1 MSESSYL
8 ALLGSNSHRGSI
20 DGVLLHSSD
29 PIPGAAETLRFLSE
43 HSIPFLLLTNG
54 GGRLEKDRVADLSS
68 KLGLP
73 LTTSNFVQSHTPF
86 TELVA
91 SLRDKTIL
99 VTGQD
104 SNKCRTIAEAY
115 GFRKVITPSDILA
128 AEPRVW
134 PFKVLE
140 DVYASS
146 SRPLP
151 DTALDDSR
159 PASARD
165 SLVKVDAMFVFNDP
179 RDWAVDI
186 QIITDLLLSE
196 KGYLGTYSSKN
207 GDESLDNCGWQGD
220 GQPSLYFSNGDLF
233 WSTGYHLPRFGQG
246 AFQAAVAGVWR
257 RVTGGHELQRTVF
270 GKPSRETYA
279 FAERVLQK
287 HRHELL
293 KATGSHGAGRLE
305 RVYMV
310 GDNPESDIAGANT
323 YQSEHGTD
331 WESILV
337 KTGVWTADR
346 GGELKGVFKPHVI
359 VSDVKEAVRTALER
373 EGWKGM
379 L

>member
-1 MSESSYL
+1 M
-8 ALLGSNSHRGSI
+8 
-20 DGVLLHSSD
+20 
-29 PIPGAAETLRFLSE
+29 
-43 HSIPFLLLTNG
+43 
-54 GGRLEKDRVADLSS
+54 
-68 KLGLP
+68 
-73 LTTSNFVQSHTPF
+73 QSHTPF

-233 WSTGYHLPRFGQG
+233 WSTGYHSRGS
-246 AFQAAVAGVWR
+246 V
-257 RVTGGHELQRTVF
+257 RV
-270 GKPSRETYA
+270 PSR
-279 FAERVLQK
+279 LP
-287 HRHELL
+287 LL
-293 KATGSHGAGRLE
+293 E
-305 RVYMV
+305 F
-310 GDNPESDIAGANT
+310 
-323 YQSEHGTD
+323 
-331 WESILV
+331 
-337 KTGVWTADR
+337 
-346 GGELKGVFKPHVI
+346 GGELLGVMNC
-359 VSDVKEAVRTALER
+359 SER
-373 EGWKGM
+373 CLASHLGKRM
-379 L
+379 LLPSGCCRNIDMSC